1 MEGDPMISFKELI
14 ESKGVSPWQL
24 HKLSGVPLTSVVSV
38 VRREREFKNITV
50 ENAIRIAAVLGM
62 SVEEVHAQM
71 YPTK

>member
-1 MEGDPMISFKELI
+1 MISFKELI

-50 ENAIRIAAVLGM
+50 ENAIRIAAVLKM
-62 SVEEVHAQM
+62 SVEDIHTQL
-71 YPTK
+71 YSTK

>member
-1 MEGDPMISFKELI
+1 MMTFKELI
-14 ESKGVSPWQL
+14 TSKGMSPWQL

-62 SVEEVHAQM
+62 SVEEVHAQL